1 MTLMVHRSDNLGA
14 NDGGLERLGSVILSP
29 VEGFVKIGDF
39 EGAAD
44 DPQHQGWSP
53 LLGLHAAVTRATGS
67 FISSSQQVGSTRFSD
82 VTVAKCFDGASP
94 KSQQACA
101 SGQKLQKVQ
110 IHVCS
115 EVGGKPRV
123 TTEIELS
130 DVLVTRHEV
139 TGVTGLG
146 DGRQMELVSF
156 AFGKI
161 SWTFNK
167 MDGKGTAQGKVAES
181 FTVGN

>member
-1 MTLMVHRSDNLGA
+1 MADRSDNPTA
-14 NDGGLERLGSVILSP
+14 NDRPPGQPGGPALSP

-53 LLGLHAAVTRATGS
+53 LFGLHAVVSRATGS
-67 FISSSQQVGSTRFSD
+67 FIGSSQQVGSTRFGD
-82 VTVAKCFDGASP
+82 VTVAKRFDGASP

-139 TGVTGLG
+139 AGVAGLG
-146 DGRQMELVSF
+146 NSLQMELVSF

-161 SWTFNK
+161 AWTFNK
-167 MDGKGTAQGKVAES
+167 MDAKGTAQGKVAES
-181 FTVGN
+181 FTVGS